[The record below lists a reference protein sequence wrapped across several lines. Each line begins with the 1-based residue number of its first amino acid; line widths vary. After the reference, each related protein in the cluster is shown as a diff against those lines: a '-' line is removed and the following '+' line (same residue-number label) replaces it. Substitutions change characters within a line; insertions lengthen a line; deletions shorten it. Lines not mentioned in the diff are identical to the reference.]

1 MTQALTEGP
10 APGLTDGLTE
20 AVRSRL
26 ALLAPTLLEIR
37 DLSER
42 HLHHTGHGGGGHLSA
57 KIVSNAFAGQPR
69 LARHRTVYA
78 LVADLMPDRLHALK
92 LITLTPQEHEAQ
104 EGS

>member
-1 MTQALTEGP
+1 MTQARKDGP
-10 APGLTDGLTE
+10 ASALTDGLTE
-20 AVRSRL
+20 AVYTRL
-26 ALLAPTLLEIR
+26 APLAPTLLEIR

-42 HLHHTGHGGGGHLSA
+42 HAHHAGHGGGGHLSA

-69 LARHRTVYA
+69 VARHRMVYA
-78 LVADLMPDRLHALK
+78 LVGDLMPERLHALK